1 MQEHSETHVC
11 LLRYYAMEAN
21 AAESPRPRRLSQP
34 ERSAATRQALLDSTI
49 ECLVELGYQNATTE
63 EISERAGLS
72 RGAHLHHFQTRG
84 TLFAAAAGALA
95 ERAERE
101 QQEMVESLPTG
112 PGRAKAALDGCW
124 QLFNGPVFQ
133 AVIELSVSA
142 RTDPGLSEALD
153 PAQRVFGRDALQWL
167 RRAFD
172 GTGNED
178 QLIEIV
184 LATIRGL
191 VVLRVIEPAEDPQ
204 KSWKRARGKLLA
216 LLGRGADGAAM
227 DAA

>member
-1 MQEHSETHVC
+1 
-11 LLRYYAMEAN
+11 MEAN

-34 ERSAATRQALLDSTI
+34 ERSAATKQALLDSTI
-49 ECLVELGYQNATTE
+49 ECLVELGYQNATTS

-101 QQEMVESLPTG
+101 LREMVESLPAG

-133 AVIELSVSA
+133 AVVELSVSA
-142 RTDPGLSEALD
+142 RTDPGLGEALA
-153 PAQRVFGRDALQWL
+153 PAQRIFGRESFPWL
-167 RRAFD
+167 RRAFA
-172 GTGNED
+172 GTGAGDE
-178 QLIEIV
+178 LIEIV

-191 VVLRVIEPAEDPQ
+191 VVLRVIEPSEDPQ
-204 KSWKRARGKLLA
+204 KRWRRARGKLLA
-216 LLGRGADGAAM
+216 LIPQEADGAAM